1 MSSSESFHLPP
12 LSPEYYPLYL
22 AGVLGLGIAAQWLAW
37 RLHLPS
43 ILLLLA
49 FGFAAQLAGDPDDI
63 IGKDLLFPIVSLS
76 VAVILFEGGM
86 SLKFSELREA
96 GGVVLRLVTVG
107 AAICWALAGIAA
119 YFIMG
124 FPVEL
129 AALIGAILVVTGP
142 TVIAPLLNYIR
153 PARKVGSIAKWEG
166 IVIDPIGAVLAVL
179 VYEAVVATGLNEAF
193 AVALLAI
200 FKTLVVGLVLGAFS
214 AVTLILLLRRFLIPD
229 FLHNASILAA
239 ILVVFAVSN
248 AIQPESGLLTV
259 TVLGILLANQ
269 KRITVRHIFEFKENL
284 RVLLISCLFVVL
296 AARTSP
302 AEIAKVGWQGL
313 LFLLLLIVIVRPAS
327 VFLSTIGSGLNWR
340 QKVFLCFMAP
350 RGIVA
355 AAVSSVFAFEIVEEY
370 VHRGADPTTIA
381 QAELLAPLALLVIVG
396 TVTFYG
402 LTAAPIARMLGLASP
417 NPQGLLIAGAD
428 RWVRELGKVIHD
440 AGFQVL
446 LVDTNYRNIS
456 AAKMAGLPAH
466 CASILSDY
474 VTEEIN
480 IGGIGRLMA
489 LTANDEVNALACQ
502 EFIHLFG
509 RKEVYQLAA
518 WDSGSGR
525 RASVSDHLRGR
536 VLFSEG
542 VDFYVVARRFA
553 AGAQIKKTSLTA
565 EFTYADFLKRY
576 GDSALVMFIIDEGKK
591 LEVRTAE
598 STATPKPGQS
608 LISLVDPV
616 KPTPEE
622 TQSDDVA
629 PEDET
634 ETESQSPSSS

>member
-1 MSSSESFHLPP
+1 MPP
-12 LSPEYYPLYL
+12 VTPEYYPLYL

-49 FGFAAQLAGDPDDI
+49 FGFFAQLAGDPDEI
-63 IGKDLLFPIVSLS
+63 IGKELLFPIVSLS

-86 SLKFSELREA
+86 SLKLTELRET
-96 GGVVLRLVTVG
+96 GGVVLRLVTIG
-107 AAICWALAGIAA
+107 AAVCWGMVGLCA
-119 YFIMG
+119 YFVMG
-124 FPVEL
+124 FPIEL
-129 AALIGAILVVTGP
+129 SALVGAVMVVTGP

-153 PARKVGSIAKWEG
+153 PTRKIGSIAKWEG

-179 VYEAVVATGLNEAF
+179 VYEAVVVTGVNHVF
-193 AVALLAI
+193 AVAGLAI
-200 FKTLVVGLVLGAFS
+200 VKTLVVGLVLGVVS
-214 AVTLILLLRRFLIPD
+214 AVTLIFLLRRFWIPD

-248 AIQPESGLLTV
+248 AVQPESGLLTV
-259 TVLGILLANQ
+259 TVLGIVLANQ
-269 KRITVRHIFEFKENL
+269 KRIPVRHIFEFKENL
-284 RVLLISCLFVVL
+284 RVLLISCLFIVL
-296 AARTSP
+296 AARISP
-302 AEIAKVGWQGL
+302 AEIAMVGWQGL
-313 LFLLLLIVIVRPAS
+313 LFLAILIVIVRPAS
-327 VFLSTIGSGLNWR
+327 VFLSTIGSGLSWQ

-355 AAVSSVFAFEIVEEY
+355 AAVSSVFAFEIVEEFM
-370 VHRGADPTTIA
+370 HRGADAATIA
-381 QAELLAPLALLVIVG
+381 QAELLAPLTLLVIVG

-402 LTAAPIARMLGLASP
+402 LTAAPVARLLGLASP

-428 RWVRELGKVIHD
+428 RWVRELGKVIQD

-446 LVDTNYRNIS
+446 VVDTNYRNIS

-480 IGGIGRLMA
+480 IGGIGRLLA
-489 LTANDEVNALACQ
+489 ITANDEVNALACQ

-525 RASVSDHLRGR
+525 RASVSEHLRGR

-542 VDFYVVARRFA
+542 VDFYVLARRFA

-576 GDSALVMFIIDEGKK
+576 GDSALVLFVIDEGKK
-591 LEVRTAE
+591 LDVRTAE
-598 STATPKPGQS
+598 STSTPKPGQS
-608 LISLVDPV
+608 LIALVDPV
-616 KPTPEE
+616 KPVAEE
-622 TQSDDVA
+622 ADA
-629 PEDET
+629 GEEDESPA
-634 ETESQSPSSS
+634 ETESPSSSSASEASAE

>member
-1 MSSSESFHLPP
+1 MPP
-12 LSPEYYPLYL
+12 LTPDYYPLYF

-49 FGFAAQLAGDPDDI
+49 FGFFAQLAGDPDTI
-63 IGKDLLFPIVSLS
+63 IGKDLLFPIVSLA

-86 SLKFSELREA
+86 SLKLSELREA
-96 GGVVLRLVTVG
+96 GGVVLRLVTIG
-107 AAICWALAGIAA
+107 AGICWGLVGVAA
-119 YFIMG
+119 YFLLGYPI
-124 FPVEL
+124 EL
-129 AALIGAILVVTGP
+129 AALVGAVLVVTGP

-153 PARKVGSIAKWEG
+153 PTRKIGSIAKWEG

-179 VYEAVVATGLNEAF
+179 VYEAVVATGVNEAF
-193 AVALLAI
+193 AVAALAI
-200 FKTLVVGLVLGAFS
+200 IKTLVVGIVLGTLS
-214 AVTLILLLRRFLIPD
+214 AVTLIFLLRRFWIPD

-239 ILVVFAVSN
+239 ILVVFAASN
-248 AIQPESGLLTV
+248 AVQKESGLLTV
-259 TVLGILLANQ
+259 TVLGIVLANQ
-269 KRITVRHIFEFKENL
+269 KRIPVRHIFEFKENL
-284 RVLLISCLFVVL
+284 RVLLISCLFIVL
-296 AARTSP
+296 AARISP
-302 AEIAKVGWQGL
+302 AEIATVGWPGL
-313 LFLLLLIVIVRPAS
+313 LFLLIIIAVVRPAS
-327 VFLSTIGSGLNWR
+327 VFFSTLGSGLDWR

-355 AAVSSVFAFEIVEEY
+355 AAVSSVFAFEIVEEFT
-370 VHRGADPTTIA
+370 HRGADPATIA
-381 QAELLAPLALLVIVG
+381 QAGLLAPLTLLVIVG

-402 LTAAPIARMLGLASP
+402 LTAAPAARFLGLASP

-428 RWVRELGKVIHD
+428 RWVRELGKVIQK

-480 IGGIGRLMA
+480 IGGIGRLLA
-489 LTANDEVNALACQ
+489 ITANDEVNTLACQ

-536 VLFSEG
+536 VLFAEG
-542 VDFYVVARRFA
+542 VDFYVLARRFA

-565 EFTYADFLKRY
+565 EYTFADFLKRY
-576 GDSALVMFIIDEGKK
+576 GDSAMVLFVIDENKK
-591 LEVRTAE
+591 LDVRTAE
-598 STATPKPGQS
+598 STSTPKPGHT

-616 KPTPEE
+616 KTAENDVPAEDALEPNPE
-622 TQSDDVA
+622 V
-629 PEDET
+629 
-634 ETESQSPSSS
+634 